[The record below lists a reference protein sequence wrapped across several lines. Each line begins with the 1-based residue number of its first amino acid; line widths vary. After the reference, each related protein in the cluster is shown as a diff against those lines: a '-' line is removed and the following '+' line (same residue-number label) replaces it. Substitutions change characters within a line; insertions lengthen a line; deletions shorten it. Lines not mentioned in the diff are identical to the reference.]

1 MGRELSMSHFGENL
15 KRVREE
21 RKLSQQ
27 ELALRARLGTKTI
40 EKYESDLQIPDTQTI
55 LKLSTVLDIPASELL
70 EREVKDHSPTGV
82 DAEMEQLIKELG
94 PKRTKLIL
102 RKAKEFSEKD
112 FLRVMQMMYELKY
125 EKSES

>member
-1 MGRELSMSHFGENL
+1 MSHFGENL
-15 KRVREE
+15 KRVRED

-40 EKYESDLQIPDTQTI
+40 GKYESDQQIPDTQTI
-55 LKLSTVLDIPASELL
+55 LKLSTVLDIPASELM
-70 EREVKDHSPTGV
+70 EREMKEHPPKGV

-102 RKAKEFSEKD
+102 RKAKEFTEED
-112 FLRVMQMMYELKY
+112 FLRVMQMLYELKY
-125 EKSES
+125 EKSET

>member
-1 MGRELSMSHFGENL
+1 MSHFGENL

-55 LKLSTVLDIPASELL
+55 LKLSTVLDIPASELM
-70 EREVKDHSPTGV
+70 EREVKDHPPAGI

-102 RKAKEFSEKD
+102 RKAKEFSEED
-112 FLRVMQMMYELKY
+112 FLRVMQMLYELKN
-125 EKSES
+125 ETQDS

>member
-1 MGRELSMSHFGENL
+1 MSHFGENL
-15 KRVREE
+15 KRIREE

-55 LKLSTVLDIPASELL
+55 LKLSTVLDIPASELM
-70 EREVKDHSPTGV
+70 EREVKGHHTPSGV

-102 RKAKEFSEKD
+102 RKAKEFSEED
-112 FLRVMQMMYELKY
+112 FLRVMQMLYELKY
-125 EKSES
+125 ETHE